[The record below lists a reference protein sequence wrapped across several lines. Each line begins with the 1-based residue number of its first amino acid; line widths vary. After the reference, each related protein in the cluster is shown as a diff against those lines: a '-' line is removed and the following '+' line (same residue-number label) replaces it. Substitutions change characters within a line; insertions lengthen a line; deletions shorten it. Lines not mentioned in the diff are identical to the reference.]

1 MRACVSRKRA
11 MSTYVPEELLVKI
24 LSLQP
29 PKSLI
34 RFRSVC
40 KTWDSLIGNP
50 DFFSKNLLN
59 HSIIIS
65 PENTD
70 DHRFLVVDGRDK
82 FNGGA
87 RQVCSILYY
96 DTLEGEGVSPQT
108 PLCLPDYNLFCIHCD
123 KIVASFDG
131 FLCLSCHACYDN
143 IVIWNPYTK
152 YVFKGP
158 WNFSD
163 CKSPTGSI
171 INEENVGFGLDL
183 KSNDLKVVRIRTY
196 LRMPGKG
203 KAVQD
208 VQLYSVNRGSWT
220 ELCVD
225 LPYGFLDRKRFTFYI
240 DGVFYWYAPS
250 DCDVVLKNEIV
261 AFDMSEETF
270 SMTKVPDKC
279 CVESN
284 NYWRWTTLT
293 ELKKRVAMIRYTSES
308 SNITFNLWVLLEFG
322 VMESW
327 TKLFTIIPASP
338 LGRPLGLWKNGKFFL
353 TDTMGHLVLW
363 DPFTGEIKK
372 LNVAEQ
378 TIVSLSIHSM
388 WKR

>member
-1 MRACVSRKRA
+1 
-11 MSTYVPEELLVKI
+11 MSIYVPEELLVKI

-65 PENTD
+65 PENPD

-82 FNGGA
+82 FTGA
-87 RQVCSILYY
+87 RQ
-96 DTLEGEGVSPQT
+96 
-108 PLCLPDYNLFCIHCD
+108 
-123 KIVASFDG
+123 
-131 FLCLSCHACYDN
+131 
-143 IVIWNPYTK
+143 
-152 YVFKGP
+152 GP

-171 INEENVGFGLDL
+171 IKVENVGFGLDL

-203 KAVQD
+203 KPVQD

-250 DCDVVLKNEIV
+250 DCDFVLKNEIV
-261 AFDMSEETF
+261 AFDMSEDTF

-308 SNITFNLWVLLEFG
+308 SNITFHLWVLLEFG

-363 DPFTGEIKK
+363 DPLTGEIKK

-378 TIVSLSIHSM
+378 TIFSLSIHSM

>member
-1 MRACVSRKRA
+1 MRTYVSRKRA
-11 MSTYVPEELLVKI
+11 MSTCVPEELLVKI
-24 LSLQP
+24 LSLLP

-82 FNGGA
+82 FTGA
-87 RQVCSILYY
+87 RQICSILYY

-108 PLCLPDYNLFCIHCD
+108 PLYLPDYKLCCIHCD
-123 KIVASFDG
+123 KIVASCDG
-131 FLCLSCHACYDN
+131 FLCLNCHACYDN
-143 IVIWNPYTK
+143 IVIWNPYSK

-158 WNFSD
+158 WNFSH

-171 INEENVGFGLDL
+171 IKGENVGFGLDL

-196 LRMPGKG
+196 LPMPGKG
-203 KAVQD
+203 KPVQD

-225 LPYGFLDRKRFTFYI
+225 LPYGFLDGKKLTFYI
-240 DGVFYWYAPS
+240 DGVFLLV
-250 DCDVVLKNEIV
+250 C
-261 AFDMSEETF
+261 
-270 SMTKVPDKC
+270 
-279 CVESN
+279 
-284 NYWRWTTLT
+284 
-293 ELKKRVAMIRYTSES
+293 RY
-308 SNITFNLWVLLEFG
+308 
-322 VMESW
+322 
-327 TKLFTIIPASP
+327 
-338 LGRPLGLWKNGKFFL
+338 
-353 TDTMGHLVLW
+353 
-363 DPFTGEIKK
+363 
-372 LNVAEQ
+372 
-378 TIVSLSIHSM
+378 
-388 WKR
+388 